1 MTTQS
6 VRPNAFPNLITT
18 RRPST
23 YNELPIE
30 NNMVI
35 NDSDI
40 LVLYTGTFTFHFCSL
55 NFFFFLFSF
64 CCKMEPKWKWK
75 WNIGG
80 TIGMK
85 NSIGG
90 YVCEPN
96 YFENKLRSMQQ
107 FHDPDAPEVIVI
119 LSFCFVDHWMRR
131 NECWQEKN

>member
-55 NFFFFLFSF
+55 NFFFFSCL
-64 CCKMEPKWKWK
+64 CCNKMKMKYR
-75 WNIGG
+75 WN
-80 TIGMK
+80 
-85 NSIGG
+85 
-90 YVCEPN
+90 YWDE
-96 YFENKLRSMQQ
+96 E
-107 FHDPDAPEVIVI
+107 
-119 LSFCFVDHWMRR
+119 
-131 NECWQEKN
+131 